1 VLLGWEVGDGVLEE
15 MGGCLLVSVDVDVNV
30 GVETLLLVVEAL
42 VVETL
47 VLGARVEA
55 VLAAFFKAIL
65 TAFFEAVLAAVV
77 GLVDADIL
85 FLGEASWAAAVV
97 FSGGDAD
104 VLVDVLLVTG
114 RAGLLGWWWLLT
126 FPSSALDRYLL
137 LSLDLFGLLV
147 VFVGRRKDAERDS
160 VGASAGVFVIDR
172 HVCHEANASASL
184 EMDGANARPYGG
196 VLRSA
201 VMCTHGILA
210 SKSSLATFGGLGY
223 FARQQRDLQSRG
235 V

>member
-1 VLLGWEVGDGVLEE
+1 
-15 MGGCLLVSVDVDVNV
+15 MGCCLLVPVDVNV
-30 GVETLLLVVEAL
+30 NVA
-42 VVETL
+42 VETL
-47 VLGARVEA
+47 VFVTLVFEVL
-55 VLAAFFKAIL
+55 VLAAGVKTVL

-104 VLVDVLLVTG
+104 VLAEVLLVTG

-137 LSLDLFGLLV
+137 LSLDLYGRLV

-160 VGASAGVFVIDR
+160 VGALAGVRGHDR
-172 HVCHEANASASL
+172 HRQRCDEAYASAPPV
-184 EMDGANARPYGG
+184 MNGAKARASGG
-196 VLRSA
+196 VRCDLLGEYSRDSGVEIQPGDFWGTRILCKTATRLAKQRSLMRGG
-201 VMCTHGILA
+201 V
-210 SKSSLATFGGLGY
+210 GGL
-223 FARQQRDLQSRG
+223 
-235 V
+235 

>member
-1 VLLGWEVGDGVLEE
+1 ME
-15 MGGCLLVSVDVDVNV
+15 GCLLVSVDVNVNV
-30 GVETLLLVVEAL
+30 A
-42 VVETL
+42 VETL
-47 VLGARVEA
+47 VLVTLVFEALVLAAGVEA
-55 VLAAFFKAIL
+55 VL

-104 VLVDVLLVTG
+104 VLAEVLLVTG

-137 LSLDLFGLLV
+137 LSLDLYGRLV

-160 VGASAGVFVIDR
+160 VGALAG
-172 HVCHEANASASL
+172 CSWSW
-184 EMDGANARPYGG
+184 
-196 VLRSA
+196 
-201 VMCTHGILA
+201 
-210 SKSSLATFGGLGY
+210 
-223 FARQQRDLQSRG
+223 
-235 V
+235 

>member
-1 VLLGWEVGDGVLEE
+1 VRRVLLGWEVGDGVLEE

-97 FSGGDAD
+97 FSGGD
-104 VLVDVLLVTG
+104 VDVLLVTG

-160 VGASAGVFVIDR
+160 VGRVSWGDCDR
-172 HVCHEANASASL
+172 QTLLS
-184 EMDGANARPYGG
+184 
-196 VLRSA
+196 
-201 VMCTHGILA
+201 
-210 SKSSLATFGGLGY
+210 
-223 FARQQRDLQSRG
+223 
-235 V
+235 

>member
-1 VLLGWEVGDGVLEE
+1 VRRVLLGWENGRKDRKRE
-15 MGGCLLVSVDVDVNV
+15 MGLCLLVPVDVDVNV
-30 GVETLLLVVEAL
+30 GVETLLLLVVEAL

-47 VLGARVEA
+47 LLVLAARVEA
-55 VLAAFFKAIL
+55 VLA
-65 TAFFEAVLAAVV
+65 AFFEAVLAAVV

-160 VGASAGVFVIDR
+160 VGRVSWGDCDR
-172 HVCHEANASASL
+172 QTLLS
-184 EMDGANARPYGG
+184 
-196 VLRSA
+196 
-201 VMCTHGILA
+201 
-210 SKSSLATFGGLGY
+210 
-223 FARQQRDLQSRG
+223 
-235 V
+235 

>member
-1 VLLGWEVGDGVLEE
+1 MEE
-15 MGGCLLVSVDVDVNV
+15 MEFCLLVPVDVDINV
-30 GVETLLLVVEAL
+30 AVETLLVV
-42 VVETL
+42 VVL
-47 VLGARVEA
+47 VLAAGVEA
-55 VLAAFFKAIL
+55 VL

-85 FLGEASWAAAVV
+85 FSDGASWAAAVL

-104 VLVDVLLVTG
+104 VLADGLLVTG

-160 VGASAGVFVIDR
+160 VGASAGVFVIVIDR
-172 HVCHEANASASL
+172 QT
-184 EMDGANARPYGG
+184 D
-196 VLRSA
+196 SA
-201 VMCTHGILA
+201 VTKPMPAHRL
-210 SKSSLATFGGLGY
+210 
-223 FARQQRDLQSRG
+223 
-235 V
+235 

>member
-1 VLLGWEVGDGVLEE
+1 
-15 MGGCLLVSVDVDVNV
+15 MGCCLLVSVDINVNV
-30 GVETLLLVVEAL
+30 A
-42 VVETL
+42 VETL
-47 VLGARVEA
+47 VFVTLVVEVLVLAAGVEA
-55 VLAAFFKAIL
+55 VL

-104 VLVDVLLVTG
+104 VLAEVLLVTG

-137 LSLDLFGLLV
+137 LSLDLYGRLV

-160 VGASAGVFVIDR
+160 VGALAGVCGHDR
-172 HVCHEANASASL
+172 HRQRCDEAYASAPPV
-184 EMDGANARPYGG
+184 MNGAKARASGG
-196 VLRSA
+196 VRCDLLGEYSRDSGVEIQPGDFWGTRILCKTATRLAKQRSLMRGG
-201 VMCTHGILA
+201 V
-210 SKSSLATFGGLGY
+210 GGL
-223 FARQQRDLQSRG
+223 
-235 V
+235 

>member
-1 VLLGWEVGDGVLEE
+1 VLEE

-137 LSLDLFGLLV
+137 FSLDLYGRLV
-147 VFVGRRKDAERDS
+147 VSVGRRKDAERDS
-160 VGASAGVFVIDR
+160 
-172 HVCHEANASASL
+172 ASASAAVFL
-184 EMDGANARPYGG
+184 TMIDTDN
-196 VLRSA
+196 A
-201 VMCTHGILA
+201 VMKPMPAHHLW
-210 SKSSLATFGGLGY
+210 
-223 FARQQRDLQSRG
+223 
-235 V
+235 

>member
-1 VLLGWEVGDGVLEE
+1 
-15 MGGCLLVSVDVDVNV
+15 MGCCLLVPVDVNV
-30 GVETLLLVVEAL
+30 NVAVETLVFVTLVVEAL
-42 VVETL
+42 VFE
-47 VLGARVEA
+47 VL
-55 VLAAFFKAIL
+55 VLAAGVKTVL

-104 VLVDVLLVTG
+104 VLAEVLLVTG

-137 LSLDLFGLLV
+137 LSLDLYGRLV

-160 VGASAGVFVIDR
+160 VGASAGCSF
-172 HVCHEANASASL
+172 SW
-184 EMDGANARPYGG
+184 
-196 VLRSA
+196 
-201 VMCTHGILA
+201 
-210 SKSSLATFGGLGY
+210 
-223 FARQQRDLQSRG
+223 
-235 V
+235 

>member
-1 VLLGWEVGDGVLEE
+1 
-15 MGGCLLVSVDVDVNV
+15 MGCCLLVPVDVNV
-30 GVETLLLVVEAL
+30 NVAVETLVFVTLVVEVLVVEVLVVEAL
-42 VVETL
+42 VL
-47 VLGARVEA
+47 AAGVEA
-55 VLAAFFKAIL
+55 VL

-104 VLVDVLLVTG
+104 VLAEVLLVTG

-137 LSLDLFGLLV
+137 LSLDLYGRLV

-160 VGASAGVFVIDR
+160 VGALAG
-172 HVCHEANASASL
+172 CSWSW
-184 EMDGANARPYGG
+184 
-196 VLRSA
+196 
-201 VMCTHGILA
+201 
-210 SKSSLATFGGLGY
+210 
-223 FARQQRDLQSRG
+223 
-235 V
+235 

>member
-1 VLLGWEVGDGVLEE
+1 LEE
-15 MGGCLLVSVDVDVNV
+15 MWKMGYCLLVPVNVDVNV
-30 GVETLLLVVEAL
+30 AVETLLRVVEAL

-47 VLGARVEA
+47 VVETLVLAARVEA
-55 VLAAFFKAIL
+55 VL

-85 FLGEASWAAAVV
+85 FLCEASWAAAVL

-160 VGASAGVFVIDR
+160 VGRVSWGDCDR
-172 HVCHEANASASL
+172 QTLLS
-184 EMDGANARPYGG
+184 
-196 VLRSA
+196 
-201 VMCTHGILA
+201 
-210 SKSSLATFGGLGY
+210 
-223 FARQQRDLQSRG
+223 
-235 V
+235 